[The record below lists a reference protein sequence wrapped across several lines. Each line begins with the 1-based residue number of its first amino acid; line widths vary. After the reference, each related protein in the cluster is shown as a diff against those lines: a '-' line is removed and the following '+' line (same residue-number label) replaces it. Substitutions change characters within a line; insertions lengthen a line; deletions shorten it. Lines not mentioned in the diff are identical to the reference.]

1 MADEYICNDKEICKK
16 CIYYD
21 EFYCRNKVICVNNS
35 EYRNVEI
42 IINAIINQKEAVEK
56 STKKIMVPVQWWTS
70 NNDLITDINKIKRY
84 ISYEV
89 II

>member
-35 EYRNVEI
+35 KYRNAEI
-42 IINAIINQKEAVEK
+42 IIKAVINQKEAVDE
-56 STKKIMVPVQWWTS
+56 SAKKIAVPVRLWAS
-70 NNDLITDINKIKRY
+70 NEELLKDITL
-84 ISYEV
+84 
-89 II
+89 